1 MTARRATPAQRR
13 ALANYHFGSKQGLLE
28 AVFLRRAG
36 DLDSERLARL
46 DSGHERLVPFCAAG
60 CRALCARQKTKR

>member
-13 ALANYHFGSKQGLLE
+13 ALANYRFGSLLE

-36 DLDSERLARL
+36 DLDSERLAR
-46 DSGHERLVPFCAAG
+46 R
-60 CRALCARQKTKR
+60 KTKR